1 MNALYLAI
9 FSAYKVDHLINE
21 TGIMNLQS
29 LFPVTLS
36 SQWRDAKDCSL
47 SDNLKSWLLDPNSL
61 TARLKSHSH
70 QFRVELLGQ
79 RIEACQADEAVAL
92 IPSGEKVLVR
102 EVLLFCDEKPQVFA
116 RSLLPLSS
124 LTGAEQ
130 QLANLGTQSLGQVLF
145 NNPSLER
152 QTIEVAK
159 FNENSAVGKLAKQLL
174 SSSQYL
180 PSQHLSSIDSTE
192 NLWGRRSIFVLENKP
207 LMVAEVFLPGAFA
220 YQESENSR
228 RKNA

>member
-1 MNALYLAI
+1 MTI

-21 TGIMNLQS
+21 IGIMNLQS

-36 SQWRDAKDCSL
+36 SHWRDAQGCFL
-47 SDNLKSWLLDPNSL
+47 PENLKSWLLDPNSL
-61 TARLKSHSH
+61 TARLKSHCH
-70 QFRVELLGQ
+70 QFRIELLGQ
-79 RIEACQADEAVAL
+79 RIETCQEHEAVEL
-92 IPSGEKVLVR
+92 IPAGDEILVR
-102 EVLLFCDEKPQVFA
+102 EVLIFCDEKPQVFA

-130 QLANLGTQSLGQVLF
+130 ALANLGTQSLGQVLF

-152 QTIEVAK
+152 QIIEVAE
-159 FNENSAVGKLAKQLL
+159 FDATSPVGKLAEQLQL
-174 SSSQYL
+174 SSQLVSQENTEL
-180 PSQHLSSIDSTE
+180 PLSPE

-220 YQESENSR
+220 YQLTED
-228 RKNA
+228 